1 MSKKNNCET
10 PRFSV
15 AISTFIELMDSA
27 KSDYYWNSDEV
38 ARLNR
43 LQQDYLHKLELEG
56 LDYRERAKV
65 ATKLMKCRQ
74 DRRDSKDMVATLQPL
89 VDFLESD
96 KGKNM
101 MNLRKEVLGRT
112 RRVAKGRECR
122 RYIPRELAR

>member
-101 MNLRKEVLGRT
+101 INLMKEVLGRT
-112 RRVAKGRECR
+112 RRVEKGMECR
-122 RYIPRELAR
+122 RYIPRELER